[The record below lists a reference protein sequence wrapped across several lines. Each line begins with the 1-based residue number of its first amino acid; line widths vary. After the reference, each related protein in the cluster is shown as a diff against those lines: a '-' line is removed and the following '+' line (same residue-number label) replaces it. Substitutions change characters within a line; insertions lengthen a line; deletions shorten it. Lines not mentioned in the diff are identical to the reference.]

1 MTDSNN
7 CKQCSAPMKLESI
20 GAVAGEEGVL
30 KISIAEF
37 PVKACERGHRQ
48 FVSRDFPLQLLEQV
62 TSGDKTGLP
71 AGKKRGL
78 LFKKYHCGKCD
89 APLAAAGEPRPF
101 GFDARLAD
109 GPPMRIEF
117 TLPVYTCASCGEQQ
131 LRERSE
137 AEELAPAA
145 LAHAFQAAG
154 INPEP

>member
-30 KISIAEF
+30 KISIVDF
-37 PVKACERGHRQ
+37 PVKTCERGHRQ
-48 FVSRDFPLQLLEQV
+48 FVSRDFPMQLLEQ
-62 TSGDKTGLP
+62 TTNGDKTGLP
-71 AGKKRGL
+71 SGKKRGL

-89 APLAAAGEPRPF
+89 APLAAAGVQRPF
-101 GFDARLAD
+101 GFDVKLAD
-109 GPPMRIEF
+109 VPQMRIEF
-117 TLPVYTCASCGEQQ
+117 TLPVYTCASCGQEQ

-145 LAHAFQAAG
+145 LADAFQAAG
-154 INPEP
+154 IKPQA